1 MPLQTKSPQRVV
13 MTRMSKIA
21 DTRDR
26 SFDLEFWQAQSP
38 AARFAAAWELV
49 EGYLRR
55 QGRAQELELQRYV
68 TALKRRER

>member
-1 MPLQTKSPQRVV
+1 

-26 SFDLEFWQAQSP
+26 SFNLEFWQAQSP

-49 EGYLRR
+49 EDYLRR
-55 QGRAQELELQRYV
+55 QGRAHELELQRCV